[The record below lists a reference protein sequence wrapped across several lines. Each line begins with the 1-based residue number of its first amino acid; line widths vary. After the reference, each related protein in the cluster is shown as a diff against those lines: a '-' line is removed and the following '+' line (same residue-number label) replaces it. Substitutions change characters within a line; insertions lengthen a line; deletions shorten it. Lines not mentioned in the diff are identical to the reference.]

1 MKLLDVGPSYGYF
14 AEPSKSLLVVKEDQ
28 LNEAKNVFSD
38 LNVEITLGGR
48 FLGGV
53 IGDSTEAQ
61 QYVADKVTRWV
72 QAVERLSI
80 AAKNFR
86 QSAYSAFTHSLV
98 NEWTYLQRV
107 FESGENEYIPL
118 RNSIREFF
126 SPAILGREVL
136 EADHD
141 LLALPV
147 KKGGL
152 ALSDPVQ
159 TTKASFNTSKLA
171 TKVLQEAIKTGEELN
186 VAAHNSLS

>member
-1 MKLLDVGPSYGYF
+1 M
-14 AEPSKSLLVVKEDQ
+14 LVVKEDL

-80 AAKNFR
+80 GAKNFP

-98 NEWTYLQRV
+98 NEWTYLQWI
-107 FESGENEYIPL
+107 FESGEIEYIPL
-118 RNSIREFF
+118 RNSIQEIF
-126 SPAILGREVL
+126 SAAILGRVVL

-141 LLALPV
+141 LLALLER
-147 KKGGL
+147 K
-152 ALSDPVQ
+152 
-159 TTKASFNTSKLA
+159 
-171 TKVLQEAIKTGEELN
+171 EA
-186 VAAHNSLS
+186 SLSPILSKRPKPHSTHQSQQRRCSKRQLRQEKNLMWLLI